1 MRELTIAVAQ
11 AASFPGCV
19 DRNLDR
25 LHSLAH
31 ECLEKEA
38 GLLCL
43 PEAFLTGHDRHAAS
57 EIALDAIDSRLEA
70 VEAIARTTGVTL
82 SYGYIERNPNDE
94 APFVTHVVTDGTDRL
109 VYRKTHL
116 GPHEEGFFSA
126 GDQLPVATVANM
138 RIGVHLCWE
147 AHIPQIAATL
157 RRRGAEL
164 LIVPFASG
172 LGGQQRRESWMRF
185 LPARASDNGC
195 YLVACNALRPSDNGS
210 TLAGGGAI
218 VFDTKGAVLTEA
230 FSNEES
236 LIMTAITEPLPR
248 ELAVERMGTLSY
260 FDHQRPE
267 LYA

>member
-25 LHSLAH
+25 LHSLAQ
-31 ECLEKEA
+31 ECAEKEA

-43 PEAFLTGHDRHAAS
+43 PEAFLTGYDRHAAS
-57 EIALDAIDSRLEA
+57 EMALDAGDPRLEA
-70 VEAIARTTGVTL
+70 AEAIACTTGVAL
-82 SYGYIERNPNDE
+82 SYGYIERNPRGG

-116 GPHEEGFFSA
+116 GPHEEGFFCV
-126 GDQLPVATVANM
+126 GDQLPVETVAGV

-147 AHIPQIAATL
+147 SHIPQIAATL
-157 RRRGAEL
+157 RHRGAEL

-172 LGGQQRRESWMRF
+172 LGGRQRRESWMRF

-195 YLVACNALRPSDNGS
+195 YLATCNALRPSDDGGAF
-210 TLAGGGAI
+210 TGGGAI
-218 VFDTKGAVLTEA
+218 VFDTKGVVLAEV

-236 LIMTAITEPLPR
+236 LITTAITGPLPR